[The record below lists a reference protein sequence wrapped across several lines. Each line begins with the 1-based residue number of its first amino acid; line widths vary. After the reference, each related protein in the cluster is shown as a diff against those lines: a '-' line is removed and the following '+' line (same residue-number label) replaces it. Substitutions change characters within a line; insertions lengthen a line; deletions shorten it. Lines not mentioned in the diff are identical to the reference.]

1 RFGFAWRPFGNNSTA
16 VRAAYGIFW
25 AQSVM
30 NPVGNTAGTPPPY
43 FLRQTV
49 TSGTTTPEYT
59 FGVYPNVD
67 GSTLLPSTP
76 TFFTLD
82 PGNFRSGYVQ
92 QWNFG
97 IERQILN
104 DIALKASYV
113 GSHGTHLEMRV
124 EGNPALP
131 PTAGTIQSRRAY
143 PSFGSLTYSIPASYS
158 SYNSLQ

>member
-1 RFGFAWRPFGNNSTA
+1 
-16 VRAAYGIFW
+16 
-25 AQSVM
+25 
-30 NPVGNTAGTPPPY
+30 
-43 FLRQTV
+43 
-49 TSGTTTPEYT
+49 
-59 FGVYPNVD
+59 
-67 GSTLLPSTP
+67 
-76 TFFTLD
+76 

-131 PTAGTIQSRRAY
+131 PAAGAIQSRRAY
-143 PSFGSLTYSIPASYS
+143 PSFGSLNYSVPASYS
-158 SYNSLQ
+158 SYNSLQLSAEKRFSKGLMFLVGYTYAKSLDLSSQWGGFGSESFLPQNPADWNQDKGRSAHDIRQRFTTSFVYQLPFRFHN